1 MKKLLPLLLLVSGCT
16 DSTTYLKHE
25 KTGEVVKCG
34 RAARGDARRKR
45 HPTVGSPVHSG
56 LQGARLRSCSR
67 PGFKV
72 IRGIQGTVSRV
83 ISAVFAAIIAACAW
97 QSGVQKIGENKYQV
111 SANASPAR
119 GGETGARAM
128 ALSAANKQ
136 CDSLGKKIDVTD
148 VEISHAFPA
157 NGVATVTF
165 FCR

>member
-1 MKKLLPLLLLVSGCT
+1 M
-16 DSTTYLKHE
+16 
-25 KTGEVVKCG
+25 
-34 RAARGDARRKR
+34 
-45 HPTVGSPVHSG
+45 
-56 LQGARLRSCSR
+56 
-67 PGFKV
+67 
-72 IRGIQGTVSRV
+72 SRV
-83 ISAVFAAIIAACAW
+83 LNAALATIVAGCAW
-97 QSGVQKIGENKYQV
+97 QSGIQKIGENKYQV

-119 GGETGARAM
+119 GGETGARSM

>member
-1 MKKLLPLLLLVSGCT
+1 VNLAAFHTVRCCRYGRFGTAYPPGSGALC
-16 DSTTYLKHE
+16 SL
-25 KTGEVVKCG
+25 GNGG
-34 RAARGDARRKR
+34 RADK
-45 HPTVGSPVHSG
+45 VGENM
-56 LQGARLRSCSR
+56 
-67 PGFKV
+67 GFRIV
-72 IRGIQGTVSRV
+72 
-83 ISAVFAAIIAACAW
+83 SAVLTVIVAGCAW
-97 QSGVQKIGENKYQV
+97 QSGVQKLGDGKYQV

-119 GGETGARAM
+119 GGETGARSM

>member
-1 MKKLLPLLLLVSGCT
+1 MGCR
-16 DSTTYLKHE
+16 
-25 KTGEVVKCG
+25 VV
-34 RAARGDARRKR
+34 
-45 HPTVGSPVHSG
+45 
-56 LQGARLRSCSR
+56 
-67 PGFKV
+67 
-72 IRGIQGTVSRV
+72 
-83 ISAVFAAIIAACAW
+83 SAVLAGILTGCAW
-97 QSGVQKIGENKYQV
+97 QSGAQKIGEDKYQV

-148 VEISHAFPA
+148 VEIAHAFPA